1 MVHRMLLQDLSG
13 LKLCLDQVLLETLT
27 HAIPGSGDLLDLFE
41 LILIAIENR
50 QGLRVIEQLEV
61 NLLYLFLDFTLRG
74 FIAMLG
80 ELSVFFRLRPL
91 QTELAGTGDVLRD
104 AEAGVI
110 KVAAFISREWLRT
123 SNREVLERHL
133 WIGQRRRLNRH
144 PSLRLPMTPRRE
156 HDGAANE

>member
-1 MVHRMLLQDLSG
+1 MVHRMLLQNLSG
-13 LKLCLDQVLLETLT
+13 LKLGLDQVLLQTLT
-27 HAIPGSGDLLDLFE
+27 QAIPGCGDLLDLLE
-41 LILIAIENR
+41 LVLIAIENR
-50 QGLRVIEQLEV
+50 QSLRMIEQLEV
-61 NLLYLFLDFTLRG
+61 NFLDPLLDFTLRG

-123 SNREVLERHL
+123 
-133 WIGQRRRLNRH
+133 
-144 PSLRLPMTPRRE
+144 
-156 HDGAANE
+156 